1 MPELFGHPFS
11 SYTWKALIAL
21 YENDTPFTFQMID
34 PDHQEN
40 VQRILTLSPQGKFP
54 VLIDGEREI
63 CESSMIIEY
72 LQHYYPG
79 QVALL
84 PPDKEQAITVR
95 MFDRFFDNYVM
106 TPTQHI
112 VNDFMRIPSYR
123 DTLTVNSAKAMLQ
136 QTYGWLN
143 KHLQNTQ
150 YACGDA
156 FTLADCAAAPSLF
169 YADWVHEIGQEHTHL
184 RRYRT
189 RLLARPSVERCV
201 DEARPYRSLIP
212 PGAPNR
218 D

>member
-40 VQRILTLSPQGKFP
+40 VQRILRLSPQGKFP

-84 PPDKEQAITVR
+84 PADKQQAITVR

-106 TPTQHI
+106 TPVQHI

-123 DTLTVNSAKAMLQ
+123 DTLTMDSAKAMLQ

-189 RLLARPSVERCV
+189 QLLARPSVQRCV
-201 DEARPYRSLIP
+201 DEARPYRSLFP